1 MIRQPVHD
9 PLSVASLTIVP
20 LTASRN

>member
-1 MIRQPVHD
+1 MIRQPVND